1 MYSFIGDERLSR
13 IIYKYIYLNLINRIC
28 FSAFF
33 IYSCYFSVVTHKAL
47 FLKKNKKNRPN
58 SNNKTFLS
66 ISLLCFNT
74 ISVCISKGKKIQF
87 SELYLC
93 NCTEKMGKMGFVLSV
108 FLSFVFGQAKNLQ
121 GIPLCQLKYD
131 DGTTH
136 TVSPG

>member
-1 MYSFIGDERLSR
+1 MFFRFFYILVLLFSGYTQSF
-13 IIYKYIYLNLINRIC
+13 
-28 FSAFF
+28 
-33 IYSCYFSVVTHKAL
+33 V
-47 FLKKNKKNRPN
+47 LKKKKKPRRN

-108 FLSFVFGQAKNLQ
+108 FLSFVFGQAKKSSRHSSLSA
-121 GIPLCQLKYD
+121 K
-131 DGTTH
+131 
-136 TVSPG
+136 V